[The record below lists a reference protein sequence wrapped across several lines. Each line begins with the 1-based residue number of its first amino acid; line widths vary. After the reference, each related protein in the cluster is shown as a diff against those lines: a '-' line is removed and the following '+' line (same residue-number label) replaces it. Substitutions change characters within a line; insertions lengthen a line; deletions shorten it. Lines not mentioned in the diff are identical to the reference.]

1 MLYHNVKHR
10 LMSMVVKL
18 NIDVCYVVNYRYDHM
33 GIYLIT

>member
-10 LMSMVVKL
+10 LMSKK
-18 NIDVCYVVNYRYDHM
+18 NIHVCYVVNYRYDHM